1 MKSLNRDNQKRLI
14 NPLHQIK
21 ELWKYF
27 TPARKRSYFF
37 LVLLMIAAAI
47 AELVSIG
54 AILPFLAVLTSPES
68 ITSLPYIGQYL
79 YFDNTNDLVLL
90 ATIVFASAAVMSGI
104 VRLFLLRHLTNLS
117 FRTGTEIATLAYSKA
132 LNRPYQSHVLSN
144 SSELISTITGKTHS
158 AIFTTLIPC
167 LTIISSIFIL
177 SIISSAL
184 IFFDPVI
191 ALSAILVIGLTY
203 SVVSIFSRRK
213 LVQGSMVIAKKND
226 EVIRILQES
235 LGGIRE
241 IIIDNTHNLYVK
253 SFKDIDYEFRMA
265 QSSRTII
272 GQSPRYWMEAIGMVL
287 IAAFS
292 YYLAMTSESFTSV
305 VPILGTIALAAQRM
319 LPVMQLAY
327 ASWANIQSGS
337 YSIEDILDILKEDN
351 MLAAEDDI
359 ENSFLFQ
366 KEITLNDV
374 NFYYQDSKEPTLKNI
389 NLTINKGQ
397 KIGIVGETGSGKS
410 TLMDIMMGLLVPS
423 SGSIYIDS
431 KEINKSNMKLWQ
443 SNISHVSQS
452 IFLIDASV
460 NENIAFGVS
469 SNEIDND
476 LISSASKS
484 SESYDFISKM
494 QDGFDSR
501 VGERGTQL
509 SGGQLQRI
517 GIARA
522 LYKRKEVLF
531 FDEATSALDLMTE
544 DKIMNNIYNYE
555 DSITM
560 VMIAHRIETLKNC
573 DFIIEMHDGEIK
585 AIVSYNELKT
595 K

>member
-494 QDGFDSR
+494 QDGFDSK

-544 DKIMNNIYNYE
+544 DKIMNNIYDYE

-560 VMIAHRIETLKNC
+560 VMIAHRMETLKNC

-585 AIVSYNELKT
+585 SIVSYNDLKSR
-595 K
+595 

>member
-494 QDGFDSR
+494 QDGFDSK

-544 DKIMNNIYNYE
+544 DKIMNNIYDYE

-585 AIVSYNELKT
+585 SIVSYNDLKSR
-595 K
+595 

>member
-397 KIGIVGETGSGKS
+397 KIGIVGESGSGKS